1 MDDGQIELH
10 ATGSALFSAAARATV
25 GLAVVYVLSVW
36 TESVGD
42 DRLVD
47 LAVGGIALWS
57 GVWVVRLVRWATRPV
72 YLLDDSELHLCGLFG
87 DDAYALDRLSSI
99 WNSRDR
105 ERLYAT
111 FESVGGT
118 EQSRDESGPI
128 KSEPDRS
135 VGVVEERYTVGL
147 PLRALAAADR
157 TKLRSELSSRSRV
170 SARTFEASSGA
181 RMKSGLAFVAAS
193 SAAGFLY
200 AGTPIIVRL
209 AGEVF
214 PDWIAASCFF
224 GAVVLLAVMITTALR
239 AFWLFVRRVRHPVY
253 SIQGDA
259 FVVHGLLWDRRWPIG
274 FFENIETSQDE
285 EGFQIQLYDRVSA
298 RSGRGTGPVGIV
310 RPIPGKRPRKTL
322 DLSVTELPEEGA
334 AALVGEIEERM
345 VESEA

>member
-1 MDDGQIELH
+1 MDDGQIELQ
-10 ATGSALFSAAARATV
+10 ATGSALFLAAARATV
-25 GLAVVYVLSVW
+25 GFSVVYLVAAW

-42 DRLVD
+42 DPLVG

-57 GVWVVRLVRWATRPV
+57 GAWVLRLIRWAIRPV
-72 YLLDDSELHLCGLFG
+72 YRLDDSQLHLCGLFG
-87 DDAYALDRLSSI
+87 DDAYAFDRLSSI
-99 WNSRDR
+99 WQSRDR

-118 EQSRDESGPI
+118 EQSPDESGRI

-135 VGVVEERYTVGL
+135 AGVVEERYTLGL
-147 PLRALAAADR
+147 PLNALAAADR
-157 TKLRSELSSRSRV
+157 TKIRSELSARSRV
-170 SARTFEASSGA
+170 STRTFEAGSGA
-181 RMKSGLAFVAAS
+181 RRKSGLAFVAAS
-193 SAAGFLY
+193 SATGFLY
-200 AGTPIIVRL
+200 AATPTIVRL

-214 PDWIAASCFF
+214 PDWIAATCFF
-224 GAVVLLAVMITTALR
+224 GAVVLLAVLITTGLR

-274 FFENIETSQDE
+274 FFENLEKSPDGT
-285 EGFQIQLYDRVSA
+285 GFQIQLYDRVSA

-322 DLSVTELPEEGA
+322 DVSVAELPEESG